1 MKVLSG
7 SDATAALYRVVNHT
21 DSRVPCASIKELF
34 ESQVTRSPDATAVV
48 FGDEEV
54 SYGLLN
60 ALSDDLAARLTDDGI
75 GPGST
80 VGIGLSRSIELI
92 VALIAAAKCG
102 APYVPVDLSWP
113 ERVLDGVIADSATRI
128 LLTGVDDVAVGRGT
142 PVRRVTRAARGAS
155 SVPEQRAAK
164 YVSSEGLAYIAFTSG
179 STGRPKGV
187 RVPQRGVV
195 RLVCDA
201 TYADLD
207 DRAVILHLAPVTF
220 DAATFEIWG
229 PLLNGGKC
237 VIYPERRI
245 SFSGLAKVIDETG
258 VTCVFL
264 TTALFNAVVADA
276 PKTLERV
283 RTILFGGEECSPT
296 HVRAAL
302 KQYGPGRIVHVYG
315 PTECTTFAT
324 YYRIDSLPEPC
335 TAIPIGRPIQ
345 NTRLYVVDGDTL
357 CGPSQAGEIV
367 LAGPGVADGY
377 AGSEAAQSQFD
388 QWLVNGRS
396 ERVYRTGDLGHLSE
410 DGNLIFDGRA
420 DDQVKINGFRIE
432 LPAILRALNDS
443 TLVSQCYVTA
453 SEGVAGERRVVA
465 FIVPADAVCDLRELR
480 DQLRLQLPSYMVPA
494 SMYRRDE
501 LPMLPSGKID
511 RKALLASLKLED

>member
-1 MKVLSG
+1 M
-7 SDATAALYRVVNHT
+7 
-21 DSRVPCASIKELF
+21 
-34 ESQVTRSPDATAVV
+34 
-48 FGDEEV
+48 
-54 SYGLLN
+54 
-60 ALSDDLAARLTDDGI
+60 
-75 GPGST
+75 
-80 VGIGLSRSIELI
+80 
-92 VALIAAAKCG
+92 
-102 APYVPVDLSWP
+102 
-113 ERVLDGVIADSATRI
+113 
-128 LLTGVDDVAVGRGT
+128 
-142 PVRRVTRAARGAS
+142 
-155 SVPEQRAAK
+155 PEQRAAK

-367 LAGPGVADGY
+367 LG
-377 AGSEAAQSQFD
+377 
-388 QWLVNGRS
+388 
-396 ERVYRTGDLGHLSE
+396 
-410 DGNLIFDGRA
+410 
-420 DDQVKINGFRIE
+420 DQVWPMAMPDLKRPSLSSISGW
-432 LPAILRALNDS
+432 LTAGASGSTGPATWAIS
-443 TLVSQCYVTA
+443 PKMET
-453 SEGVAGERRVVA
+453 
-465 FIVPADAVCDLRELR
+465 
-480 DQLRLQLPSYMVPA
+480 
-494 SMYRRDE
+494 
-501 LPMLPSGKID
+501 
-511 RKALLASLKLED
+511 